1 MSYNKNILDTDPQE
15 TSDWIDSI
23 NALIDEKGSE
33 RTHFIIEKL
42 IDFSRRS
49 GVKIP
54 FTPYTEYLNTISANS
69 QDSYP
74 GNLSIERKI
83 KSLVRWNAMAMVV
96 RANRN
101 NNGIG
106 GHISSYASSATLYEV
121 AFNHFFRG
129 KNLNG
134 GDLVY
139 FQGHVSPGIY
149 SRAFLEGRISEEH
162 LINFRRELSE
172 NGLSSYPHPW
182 LMPNF

>member
-15 TSDWIDSI
+15 TKDWIDSI
-23 NALIDEKGSE
+23 DALIDEKGAE
-33 RTHFIIEKL
+33 RTQFIIEKL
-42 IDFSRRS
+42 IDFSRKS

-54 FTPYTEYLNTISANS
+54 FSLHTEYLNTISVNS
-69 QDSYP
+69 QVLYP
-74 GNLSIERKI
+74 GNRSIERRI

-96 RANRN
+96 RANKN

-129 KNLNG
+129 RNLNG

-139 FQGHVSPGIY
+139 FQGHISPGIY
-149 SRAFLEGRISEEH
+149 SRAFLEGRISEE
-162 LINFRRELSE
+162 IST
-172 NGLSSYPHPW
+172 
-182 LMPNF
+182 